1 MEQLVCIMH
10 LLILQEA
17 SLVWEQQG
25 LLGPRLQIGTMEQ
38 SLLPRSFDYRKQQG
52 QHRFKGDGEQSH
64 LFMEKDTINAEHV
77 AARRGPA
84 LWLFLKSLL
93 PEAGRSWV
101 EG

>member
-38 SLLPRSFDYRKQQG
+38 SLLPRSFDYRK
-52 QHRFKGDGEQSH
+52 
-64 LFMEKDTINAEHV
+64 
-77 AARRGPA
+77 
-84 LWLFLKSLL
+84 
-93 PEAGRSWV
+93 
-101 EG
+101 